1 MMINTIDKHRKEQT
15 AKIEGRITRH
25 KEREQI
31 HGKDQG
37 KWYSLARAE
46 QGKLKKLNKILD
58 DRIAMLHQKQQIK
71 SESGSVSGGIIKVY

>member
-1 MMINTIDKHRKEQT
+1 MEELFAQFKKLADKKKYVLDEDIIALVAGDA

-46 QGKLKKLNKILD
+46 QGKLKN
-58 DRIAMLHQKQQIK
+58 
-71 SESGSVSGGIIKVY
+71 